1 MINPKL
7 ISIRLFYL
15 IFFLFI
21 FSDNYAQKEFKN
33 NLIQLSG
40 VVISSDSL
48 NQLPYVVVINKSVKR
63 GTVSDYFG
71 YFSLV
76 VQPLDTII
84 FSLNGFKKS
93 SFILPDSLKE
103 NRYSIIHILTED
115 TLELPMVTVYPWPSK
130 ENFAYA
136 FINMKP
142 YDDALRI
149 AQAQLSGNSLAF
161 IASKVS
167 SDAMLSYSWQNNQ
180 RNTRLYSMGQFPT
193 NNLFNP
199 NSWSKFIDAWKK
211 GDLKKE

>member
-7 ISIRLFYL
+7 ISNRLFYL

-93 SFILPDSLKE
+93 SFILPDTLKE
-103 NRYSIIHILTED
+103 NRYSIIHILTEGI
-115 TLELPMVTVYPWPSK
+115 
-130 ENFAYA
+130 FAC
-136 FINMKP
+136 
-142 YDDALRI
+142 L
-149 AQAQLSGNSLAF
+149 LS
-161 IASKVS
+161 
-167 SDAMLSYSWQNNQ
+167 
-180 RNTRLYSMGQFPT
+180 
-193 NNLFNP
+193 
-199 NSWSKFIDAWKK
+199 
-211 GDLKKE
+211 